1 MNVIKQ
7 LIAKPR
13 QNLAGYIRSTL
24 RSSTKPYGRPG
35 CIDNIPSHQ
44 GMGQL
49 EVIVIYA
56 IYCLRACMVY
66 TRIHVRSNYIIN

>member
-49 EVIVIYA
+49 EVIVICHILPARMHGIYA
-56 IYCLRACMVY
+56 Y
-66 TRIHVRSNYIIN
+66 TCTF